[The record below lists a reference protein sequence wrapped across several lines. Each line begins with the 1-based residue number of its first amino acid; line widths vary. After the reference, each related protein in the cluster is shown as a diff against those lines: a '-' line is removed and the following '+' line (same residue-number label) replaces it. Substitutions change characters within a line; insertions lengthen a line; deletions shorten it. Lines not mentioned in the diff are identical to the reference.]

1 MRCSTLGRARCE
13 IGFGDVAV
21 PAKGCMATEGKGA
34 LMAVIGDED
43 TVTGFL
49 LAGVGNIDLRR
60 KTNYLVVTDKTTT
73 KQIEDAFKEMTAR
86 EDIAVVL
93 ISQFAADSI
102 RYLVNEYD
110 RPIPAVLE
118 IPSQRQ
124 TLRRHEGLGA
134 AEGAAPHGRGGC
146 GGGGRGEVTKHAKEN
161 NDRTNVGRHERLATG
176 HAIAK

>member
-1 MRCSTLGRARCE
+1 MQHSRPRGAHRE

-49 LAGVGNIDLRR
+49 LAGVGNVDLRR
-60 KTNYLVVTDKTTT
+60 KTNYLVVSDKTTT

-110 RPIPAVLE
+110 RPIPAVLD
-118 IPSQRQ
+118 IPSKDKPYDATKGSVLQRVQ
-124 TLRRHEGLGA
+124 HLMGA
-134 AEGAAPHGRGGC
+134 EDAA
-146 GGGGRGEVTKHAKEN
+146 AAA
-161 NDRTNVGRHERLATG
+161 VGR
-176 HAIAK
+176 

>member
-1 MRCSTLGRARCE
+1 MSEVTALSAARCE

-49 LAGVGNIDLRR
+49 LAGVGNVDLRR

-118 IPSQRQ
+118 IPSKDKPYDATKDSVLQRVQ
-124 TLRRHEGLGA
+124 HLMGA
-134 AEGAAPHGRGGC
+134 EDAA
-146 GGGGRGEVTKHAKEN
+146 AAA
-161 NDRTNVGRHERLATG
+161 VGR
-176 HAIAK
+176 

>member
-1 MRCSTLGRARCE
+1 
-13 IGFGDVAV
+13 
-21 PAKGCMATEGKGA
+21 MATEGKGA

-118 IPSQRQ
+118 IPNKDKPYDATKDSVLQRVQ
-124 TLRRHEGLGA
+124 HLMGA
-134 AEGAAPHGRGGC
+134 EDAA
-146 GGGGRGEVTKHAKEN
+146 AAA
-161 NDRTNVGRHERLATG
+161 VGR
-176 HAIAK
+176 

>member
-1 MRCSTLGRARCE
+1 MSEVTALSAARCE

-118 IPSQRQ
+118 IPSKDKPYDATKDSVLQRVQ
-124 TLRRHEGLGA
+124 HLMGTEDA
-134 AEGAAPHGRGGC
+134 AAA
-146 GGGGRGEVTKHAKEN
+146 A
-161 NDRTNVGRHERLATG
+161 VGR
-176 HAIAK
+176 

>member
-1 MRCSTLGRARCE
+1 MSSSP
-13 IGFGDVAV
+13 I
-21 PAKGCMATEGKGA
+21 
-34 LMAVIGDED
+34 
-43 TVTGFL
+43 TGFL
-49 LAGVGNIDLRR
+49 LAGVGNVDLRR

-118 IPSQRQ
+118 IPSKDKPYDATKDSVLQRVQ
-124 TLRRHEGLGA
+124 HLMGA
-134 AEGAAPHGRGGC
+134 EDAA
-146 GGGGRGEVTKHAKEN
+146 AAA
-161 NDRTNVGRHERLATG
+161 VGR
-176 HAIAK
+176 